1 MAWQRVIWQISY
13 RCYRRW
19 QNWGL
24 LSHKENPPPLGRPRS
39 ERGPTAPRGKSEGF
53 RLAPGTSPLGRG
65 CLHPHWCWRGAFKF
79 ISQLA
84 ETSNLKLPQECSK
97 KRRGQQNPSRSNYN
111 KCSHHAW
118 HWLKRILCCTDQ
130 SKASAEHS
138 VLSHRP
144 VNMNQNLTAC
154 YSWYFMVWTDYMTC
168 KDNRSHST
176 TVSLVS
182 GVFQSSRFSHHTTDH
197 WRGVTRYKTFPLRG
211 AYENSSSTTLM
222 LQSATIAAVHHS
234 ACVCVWYWQLWIICI
249 YTSLSP
255 AVSWLLASYL
265 K

>member
-1 MAWQRVIWQISY
+1 MRDTD
-13 RCYRRW
+13 
-19 QNWGL
+19 L
-24 LSHKENPPPLGRPRS
+24 KECCAVLTNL
-39 ERGPTAPRGKSEGF
+39 
-53 RLAPGTSPLGRG
+53 RL
-65 CLHPHWCWRGAFKF
+65 
-79 ISQLA
+79 QLN
-84 ETSNLKLPQECSK
+84 T
-97 KRRGQQNPSRSNYN
+97 
-111 KCSHHAW
+111 
-118 HWLKRILCCTDQ
+118 
-130 SKASAEHS
+130 

-222 LQSATIAAVHHS
+222 LQPTTWKVSNNEYCCH
-234 ACVCVWYWQLWIICI
+234 YKI
-249 YTSLSP
+249 YP
-255 AVSWLLASYL
+255 VSWSLLSGGQRAAL
-265 K
+265 VEQT